1 MSSPCRVL
9 GGLSQSPSFLIS
21 GSCSWPQRQGL
32 LSPAACQIYTRNFP
46 PVGFIQSR
54 TVLLMRRQS
63 NPIMPHEPV
72 LIQIELKCVF
82 LQAVFRFRFI
92 ASNKIQSFSGRFIF
106 LRLSTLPRSDFP
118 GSLRAKKHYRV
129 VFFFERA
136 HYKNCI
142 FNLMFSFMEY

>member
-1 MSSPCRVL
+1 M
-9 GGLSQSPSFLIS
+9 
-21 GSCSWPQRQGL
+21 
-32 LSPAACQIYTRNFP
+32 
-46 PVGFIQSR
+46 GFIQSR

-92 ASNKIQSFSGRFIF
+92 ASNKIQSFSGRFII

-129 VFFFERA
+129 VFFLSARTTKIVFL
-136 HYKNCI
+136 I
-142 FNLMFSFMEY
+142 